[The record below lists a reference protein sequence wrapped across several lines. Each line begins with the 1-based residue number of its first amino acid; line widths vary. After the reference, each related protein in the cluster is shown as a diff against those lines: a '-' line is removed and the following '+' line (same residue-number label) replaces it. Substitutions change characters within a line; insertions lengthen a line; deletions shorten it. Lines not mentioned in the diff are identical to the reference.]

1 MKNILITGGTGLL
14 GKALI
19 ERAPKGTNII
29 GTYSKNHQPD
39 VGNYAKF
46 VRADILDIQQYVKL
60 FKEFSPDVVLHAASI
75 GSPDFAEKNKELTWK
90 VNVEG
95 TKNILELCIK
105 NGADLIFTS
114 SNGIYDGDHAPYGEE
129 DATKPLNYYGV
140 TKLEAEK
147 LIKSDK
153 IKTAVVRPI
162 LMYGWPY
169 PNERSNI
176 VTLALSKLEKGEQFH
191 AYDDTYSNPVYS
203 KFCADVIW
211 KIIDTG
217 KFETYNV
224 AGKERASIFGLL
236 TKAAE
241 VFELDK
247 RLLIPEKQ
255 GYFKELVKRPIDTS
269 YRTEKIVK
277 ILGMNPLTIKE
288 GLEKMKG
295 ER

>member
-39 VGNYAKF
+39 VGNYTKF
-46 VRADILDIQQYVKL
+46 VKADILDAQSYIKL
-60 FKEFSPDVVLHAASI
+60 FKEFSPDVVIHAASI
-75 GSPDFAEKNKELTWK
+75 GSPDFAEKNKQLTWN
-90 VNVEG
+90 VNVQG
-95 TKNILELCIK
+95 TKTILELCIK
-105 NGADLIFTS
+105 SGAELIFTS
-114 SNGIYDGDHAPYGEE
+114 SNGIYDGDHAPYGE
-129 DATKPLNYYGV
+129 DDVAKPLNYYGV

-176 VTLALSKLEKGEQFH
+176 VTLAVSKLKNNEQFH
-191 AYDDTYSNPVYS
+191 AYDDTFCNPVYS
-203 KFCADVIW
+203 RFCADVIW

-217 KFETYNV
+217 KFDTYNV
-224 AGKERASIFGLL
+224 AGAERASIFGLL
-236 TKAAE
+236 TQAAE
-241 VFELDK
+241 VFGLDK
-247 RLLIPEKQ
+247 DLLVPEKQ
-255 GYFKELVKRPIDTS
+255 GYFKELVKRPTDTS
-269 YRTEKIVK
+269 YKTEKISK
-277 ILGMNPLTIKE
+277 KLGMKPLTIKE

-295 ER
+295 EH